1 MVIVT
6 SRKLHCDVTK
16 THSVFLDV
24 IAGISCKKFK
34 CQDFFCR
41 FRDFSFTSLSNWIL
55 YSVYSIWISHNTRYA
70 LFDGEIFFIV
80 TLEGSSTEFLVAV
93 TFRIGTQI
101 ESFFFLFFFFKWLF
115 WVVLNILSTNELKKK
130 KKKVGY
136 FWDLIQGPLNLASDA
151 LPTELRGLSLQGN
164 S

>member
-1 MVIVT
+1 M
-6 SRKLHCDVTK
+6 
-16 THSVFLDV
+16 
-24 IAGISCKKFK
+24 
-34 CQDFFCR
+34 
-41 FRDFSFTSLSNWIL
+41 
-55 YSVYSIWISHNTRYA
+55 
-70 LFDGEIFFIV
+70 

-93 TFRIGTQI
+93 TFRIGTQV
-101 ESFFFLFFFFKWLF
+101 ESFFFFFSLNGFF
-115 WVVLNILSTNELKKK
+115 WVVLNRLSTNELKKK